1 MKRTFTK
8 YPNSY
13 VRATKSKS
21 VKYDTVG
28 DLISALQKFPKD
40 YPVKLVGQSGWG
52 INADGEDIC
61 FIKNITEYNDVC
73 EIELI

>member
-1 MKRTFTK
+1 MNRL
-8 YPNSY
+8 YYNYSSGY
-13 VRATKSKS
+13 VKASKSKS
-21 VKYDTVG
+21 VKYDTVE

-61 FIKNITEYNDVC
+61 FIKNIAEYDDTC

>member
-1 MKRTFTK
+1 MRQFTK
-8 YPNSY
+8 YPSNY
-13 VRATKSKS
+13 VKASKSKS

-40 YPVKLVGQSGWG
+40 YPVKLVGQAGWG

-61 FIKNITEYNDVC
+61 FIKNIAEYDDAC

>member
-13 VRATKSKS
+13 VSASQLKSTK
-21 VKYDTVG
+21 YETVG
-28 DLISALQKFPKD
+28 DLISALQTFPKD

-61 FIKNITEYNDVC
+61 FIKNIADYDDAC
-73 EIELI
+73 EIEIE